1 VAFRLH
7 FDAFANYI
15 PLMDRIGME
24 RLKTPAGK
32 LATVFYKGST
42 SNVKT
47 KPDIERGDLDRDIAP
62 GDATPVNHYRQ
73 GTAQG
78 RSHTF
83 AWNNLCLDIKTKD
96 GTRRLLD
103 NLSGC
108 VKTGQLKALMGASGA
123 GKTTLLNA
131 LAGRSAIGALTGD
144 LALDGKLLPE
154 FFRSRM
160 GYVQQ
165 QDIHLPTQT
174 VREALQMTARL
185 RRDGKISLEEKYF
198 YVEDIIQ
205 WLDMENIAD
214 ALIGV
219 PGAGL
224 NLEQRKRVSIGVEMA
239 SKPEILFLDEPTS
252 GLDGQS
258 AFSIIQLLCRLAES
272 GQAIVCT
279 IHQPAAE
286 LIEMFDE
293 LYLLSRGGKL
303 VYDGPLGVHCQQAI
317 QYFEQRSRRCGPSE
331 NPAEYFLDVIGA
343 GNRKETQEDWPDLWH
358 QYKQTD
364 NKGKIFDGK
373 EAKLQ
378 TKYQAE
384 SSKEHQSLYAAPLYI
399 QLWVVLQR
407 TWLYYW
413 REPDYIVSKLWMNVG
428 NALVN
433 GLTYL
438 QSSNTQQGA
447 YNRVFSAFMAL
458 IVGPPLGLQVQPR
471 FVTLREIFT
480 HRERESLTYHWIT
493 FVVSTFIVELPF
505 TFITSMVYWLLWYF
519 PVGYFGSASRAGYS
533 FLMYELF
540 GIFATSLAQLCASL
554 MPNIEAAFAA
564 NGFFFMFCNTLA
576 GTLSPKSVTPSG
588 WRWYYNVSPLY
599 FWSEGVM
606 TDVLHDLPIRC
617 QESELSIFYPPNGT
631 TCGQYAA
638 DFLQTATGYLV
649 NPDSVSDC
657 QYCNYRDGQSYVSGI
672 NKDKREDRN

>member
-1 VAFRLH
+1 
-7 FDAFANYI
+7 
-15 PLMDRIGME
+15 ME
-24 RLKTPAGK
+24 RLRTPAGR
-32 LATVFYKGST
+32 LATVFYKDRGSALRLK
-42 SNVKT
+42 S
-47 KPDIERGDLDRDIAP
+47 KPDVERGNVDGDIAP
-62 GDATPVNHYRQ
+62 ETTTPANNARQ
-73 GTAQG
+73 NVAKDN
-78 RSHTF
+78 SHTF
-83 AWNNLCLDIKTKD
+83 VWKNLCLDIKVKGD
-96 GTRRLLD
+96 NRRLLD
-103 NLSGC
+103 GLSGC
-108 VKTGQLKALMGASGA
+108 VKTGQLKALMGVSGA

-131 LAGRSAIGALTGD
+131 LSGRSNFGTLTGE
-144 LALDGKLLPE
+144 LVLNGEVLPE

-174 VREALQMTARL
+174 VREALRMTARL
-185 RRDGKISLEEKYF
+185 RRGGTISLPEKYA
-198 YVEDIIQ
+198 YVEYVIQ

-224 NLEQRKRVSIGVEMA
+224 NLQQRKKVSIGVEMA

-258 AFSIIQLLCRLAES
+258 ALSIIQLLRRLAES
-272 GQAIVCT
+272 GQAIMCT

-303 VYDGPLGVHCQQAI
+303 VYDGPLGSHCQEAI
-317 QYFEQRSRRCGPSE
+317 QYFEKYSRKCGSNE
-331 NPAEYFLDVIGA
+331 NPAEFFLDVIGA
-343 GNRKETQEDWPDLWH
+343 GVQKENKEDWPNLWH
-358 QYKQTD
+358 HSEDKE
-364 NKGKIFDGK
+364 NREKHSGKD
-373 EAKLQ
+373 ESDLRQ
-378 TKYQAE
+378 QYQAGP
-384 SSKEHQSLYAAPLYI
+384 SRQSLYAAPLHI

-413 REPDYIVSKLWMNVG
+413 RDPDYIVSKLWMNVG

-438 QSSNTQQGA
+438 QSPNTQQGA

-471 FVTLREIFT
+471 FLTLREIFM
-480 HRERESLTYHWIT
+480 HRERESLTYHWIA

-505 TFITSMVYWLLWYF
+505 TFITSLVYWLLWYF
-519 PVGYFGSASRAGYS
+519 PVGYFGSVSRAGYS

-540 GIFATSLAQLCASL
+540 GVFATSLAQLCASL
-554 MPNIEAAFAA
+554 MPNIEAALAA

-599 FWSEGVM
+599 YWSEGVM

-638 DFLQTATGYLV
+638 DFLRTATGYLV
-649 NPDSVSDC
+649 NPDSLSDC
-657 QYCNYRDGQSYVSGI
+657 HYCRYQDGQSYVSAI
-672 NKDKREDRN
+672 SEEKREERREKLTRLFV